1 MMKSTTKL
9 HGIELLDCAQANA
22 KSGLSTTAQQCGYG
36 NNILTFQNELQKAG
50 SEIGIQI
57 SGLKDLILETKTI
70 DRGRDFSPDS
80 PEQI

>member
-1 MMKSTTKL
+1 MKSTTQL

-36 NNILTFQNELQKAG
+36 NNILAFQNELQKAG

-57 SGLKDLILETKTI
+57 SSLQDLILERKKI
-70 DRGRDFSPDS
+70 ERGRDFSPDS